1 MRDNAQARISTVI
14 NRLRKNFIKDH
25 PGRIRKTDA
34 VSLLE
39 SLQAQLPLEAAEADA
54 VLQGMR
60 SIHREFKLAD
70 DPRSMLD
77 EPDLFRDRLFTLS
90 YGATNAVQQ
99 EA

>member
-1 MRDNAQARISTVI
+1 MV
-14 NRLRKNFIKDH
+14 
-25 PGRIRKTDA
+25 
-34 VSLLE
+34 E

-60 SIHREFKLAD
+60 SIYRDFKLAD

-77 EPDLFRDRLFTLS
+77 EPDLFRDRFFTLS

-99 EA
+99 ET